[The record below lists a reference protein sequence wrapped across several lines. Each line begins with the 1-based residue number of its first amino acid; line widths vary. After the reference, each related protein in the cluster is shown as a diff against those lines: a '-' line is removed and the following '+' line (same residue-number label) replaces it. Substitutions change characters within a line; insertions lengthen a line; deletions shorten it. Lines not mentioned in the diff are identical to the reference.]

1 MWQLLGSAVAGLMI
15 ILAMPVYNDIQAN
28 NLNDTV
34 DADAAS
40 QFQTILAG
48 AQKYVVAQKDTLTD
62 ELSIGDA
69 YQEVPFADLLNT
81 QTLPGGFSQTNV
93 LGATWHVYVQQPA
106 SGAIRTM
113 VAATGGRTL
122 KQSDLI
128 NIAGLTGDQGG
139 YVPYDGMLGDLSSS
153 EAHGTTWNL
162 PLTGLPSP
170 GAGHLFGTVTV
181 GDAASPTIDTNDF
194 LYRVGVPG
202 HDELNTM
209 GVALNMGA
217 NNINNV
223 ATLNAQQGIFSNNV
237 SVTAVG
243 CAFNA
248 PGACLYGDGTN
259 TALRTKGTV
268 YFQHM
273 DGSQADTNANHASM
287 QAAITGTDNG
297 TAIIGG
303 ACTPNGAFASN
314 VDGSG
319 SHLECVNGVWANLGG
334 GEITTYAVGG
344 IVQISNGA
352 YLIPGSP
359 LVVSN
364 GAAQYLKDELESKNI
379 PYYIGSMP
387 SALSYESSSYT
398 AFYTFVNKNT
408 KSYSC
413 PQGDKDVVSFVSPLI
428 SLSSGSYGATSSS
441 AWFNRLGQSTL
452 SGTNILDG
460 TQSGAEFHVCY
471 PS

>member
-1 MWQLLGSAVAGLMI
+1 MWQLIGSAVAGLVI
-15 ILAMPVYNDIQAN
+15 LLAMPVYNDIQVN
-28 NLNDTV
+28 NLAATV

-48 AQKYVVAQKDTLTD
+48 AQKYVAARKDTLTD
-62 ELSIGDA
+62 TLSIGGA
-69 YQEVPFADLLNT
+69 YQEIPFADLLNT
-81 QTLPGGFSQTNV
+81 DTVPGGFSQTNV

-122 KQSDLI
+122 TQSDLI

-139 YVPYDGMLGDLSSS
+139 YVPYDGMLGTLNSS

-162 PLTGLPSP
+162 SLAGLPSP

-209 GVALNMGA
+209 GVALNMGG

-223 ATLNAQQGIFSNNV
+223 ATLNARQGVFSNNV
-237 SVTAVG
+237 TVTAGG

-248 PGACLYGDGTN
+248 PGTCLYGDGTN
-259 TALRTKGTV
+259 SAVRTKGSV

-273 DGSQADTNANHASM
+273 DGSAADTNANHATM

-297 TAIIGG
+297 TAISGG
-303 ACTPNGAFASN
+303 ACSPNGAFASST
-314 VDGSG
+314 DGTG
-319 SHLECVNGVWANLGG
+319 THLECVSGVWKTFGG
-334 GEITTYAVGG
+334 GEGMISSISIPVGTNGSYASFNTWSGT
-344 IVQISNGA
+344 SNA
-352 YLIPGSP
+352 P
-359 LVVSN
+359 
-364 GAAQYLKDELESKNI
+364 A
-379 PYYIGSMP
+379 
-387 SALSYESSSYT
+387 T
-398 AFYTFVNKNT
+398 
-408 KSYSC
+408 
-413 PQGDKDVVSFVSPLI
+413 LI
-428 SLSSGSYGATSSS
+428 SGDTVIETNPPSGLTTSPSYDWLGRPSIAPDVYAILGPGVTMRTQSNVVYYTCPSGSAPK
-441 AWFNRLGQSTL
+441 LL
-452 SGTNILDG
+452 SVALTRTVANYPGTNGIGG
-460 TQSGAEFHVCY
+460 TSGLYVSSIANYYSNIYGCF
-471 PS
+471 ST

>member
-1 MWQLLGSAVAGLMI
+1 MWQLIGSALAGLVI
-15 ILAMPVYNDIQAN
+15 LLAMPVYNDIQAN
-28 NLNDTV
+28 NLTATV

-48 AQKYVVAQKDTLTD
+48 AQKYVAAQKDTLTD
-62 ELSIGDA
+62 TLSIGGA
-69 YQEVPFADLLNT
+69 YQEIPFADLLNT
-81 QTLPGGFSQTNV
+81 DSLPGGFSQTNV

-113 VAATGGRTL
+113 VAATGGLKL

-139 YVPYDGMLGDLSSS
+139 YVPYDGMLGLNSS

-162 PLTGLPSP
+162 SLAGLPSP

-209 GVALNMGA
+209 GVTLNMGS

-223 ATLNAQQGIFSNNV
+223 ATLNAKQGVFSSNV
-237 SVTAVG
+237 TVTAGG

-248 PGACLYGDGTN
+248 PGTCLYGDGTN
-259 TALRTKGTV
+259 SAVRTKGSV

-273 DGSQADTNANHASM
+273 DGSAADTNANHATM

-297 TAIIGG
+297 TAISGG
-303 ACTPNGAFASN
+303 ACSPNGAFASST
-314 VDGSG
+314 DGTG
-319 SHLECVNGVWANLGG
+319 THLECVNGVWKTLGG
-334 GEITTYAVGG
+334 GGTGLISFFSVNDICFGG
-344 IVQISNGA
+344 PYCNHPADMSSTSVF
-352 YLIPGSP
+352 
-359 LVVSN
+359 VSN
-364 GAAQYLKDELESKNI
+364 FFGPDNPNGYTVGPSVAAVYGTS
-379 PYYIGSMP
+379 PFG
-387 SALSYESSSYT
+387 T
-398 AFYTFVNKNT
+398 TF
-408 KSYSC
+408 SC
-413 PQGDKDVVSFVSPLI
+413 PANTHVLLMTQTYHPNDDIGPNDI
-428 SLSSGSYGATSSS
+428 IY
-441 AWFNRLGQSTL
+441 NETL
-452 SGTNILDG
+452 NAYDDLFGCFTN
-460 TQSGAEFHVCY
+460 
-471 PS
+471 